1 MTRPH
6 APSPSEA
13 ALQARI
19 LKHLNDLP
27 RCWAV
32 KYPGVLRRGV
42 PDVLVCYRGRF
53 AALEIKRPGQ
63 SPIKLQRAVM
73 KQIQDAGGTAEVVTS
88 VGDVRSVVVRIEEAF
103 DE

>member
-27 RCWAV
+27 HCWAV
-32 KYPGVLRRGV
+32 KFPGVLRRGV

-53 AALEIKRPGQ
+53 LALEIKRPGQ
-63 SPIKLQRAVM
+63 RPTTLQLAVIR
-73 KQIQDAGGTAEVVTS
+73 QIRGAGGTAEVVTS
-88 VGDVRSVVVRIEEAF
+88 VADAQRVVAGIEGAF

>member
-42 PDVLVCYRGRF
+42 PDVLACYRGRF
-53 AALEIKRPGQ
+53 VAIEVKRPKQ
-63 SPIKLQRAVM
+63 NPTALQHAVIQ
-73 KQIQDAGGTAEVVTS
+73 QIQDAGGIAEVVTS
-88 VGDVRSVVVRIEEAF
+88 VADAHRVVAGIEEAF